1 MQEQFFFPV
10 QIGGATLGAMKLC
23 MAVLLAATGLLN
35 AGDLKIE
42 DPWIRA
48 VPPSSKATAAF
59 MTITNKTDKP
69 VMISGG
75 SSPVAGE
82 VKPMITT
89 KSQVDGREVMGMEFV
104 DSFPVAAGKKR
115 VLEPGGDHIM
125 LMKLKEVPKA
135 GAVVPLTLTIESGGE
150 KETVTLNVPVR

>member
-1 MQEQFFFPV
+1 
-10 QIGGATLGAMKLC
+10 MKRF
-23 MAVLLAATGLLN
+23 MAVMVAATGLLA
-35 AGDLKIE
+35 AGDLKFE

-59 MTITNKTDKP
+59 MTIINKTDQP
-69 VMISGG
+69 VTISGG
-75 SSPVAGE
+75 SSPLADE

-104 DSFPVAAGKKR
+104 ESFRVAAGKKR

-125 LMKLKEVPKA
+125 LMKLKSVPHVGSRVA
-135 GAVVPLTLTIESGGE
+135 LTLQIESGGK
-150 KETVTLNVPVR
+150 KEVVTLNVPVR